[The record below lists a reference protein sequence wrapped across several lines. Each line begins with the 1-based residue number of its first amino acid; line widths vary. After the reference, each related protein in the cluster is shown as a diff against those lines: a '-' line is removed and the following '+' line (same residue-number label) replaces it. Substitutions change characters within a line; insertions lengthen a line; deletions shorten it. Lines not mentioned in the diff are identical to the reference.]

1 MKFVPLPKAT
11 FYMGWDGEQTKGVK
25 TEIKED
31 FEIAVHTVTQ
41 GQWQA
46 VMGNNPSGMA
56 DIHAADP
63 PQVVKVFI
71 LAGQSNME
79 GKAPNALLEHQAT
92 DPKTKEL
99 FAHLRKDDKW
109 IVRDDVFVKFL
120 DRHGPLTIGFGSPGR
135 TGVELEFGH
144 LMGNHFDEPV
154 ILIKAAWGGHSLY
167 KNFRSPS
174 AGYPADEVLQKELD
188 QMQANVKK
196 SNEKNKKNAPLPT
209 MDDVKKQYGVSYRNM
224 MAEVKDVMDNYGK
237 LFPALKGTQKL
248 EVAGFVWFQGWNDQY
263 GSQDEYASNMKH
275 FINDVRKDLGV
286 PKLPF
291 VIGVMGQNGS
301 KPAGGAMLTIQ
312 KAQLSMNDIA
322 EFKGNVKAIRTDVL
336 VDKAA
341 EELYPTWQKNLEQW
355 KLVGGD
361 HPYHYL
367 GSAIW
372 FNRIGKAMG
381 EAMLELMKDQ
391 KAVPGLT
398 IRASERIAEPL
409 VLCGAMFAGYDDS
422 TGEES

>member
-1 MKFVPLPKAT
+1 VPRRIVDITLRVMEIHHAERDVYRGRPTCNGLLPGIEQTNVIPLRSRAAGIPRPVGLRGRRSSERLAMLRAMLVPLALFLAAAGPLH
-11 FYMGWDGEQTKGVK
+11 GGENT
-25 TEIKED
+25 
-31 FEIAVHTVTQ
+31 
-41 GQWQA
+41 
-46 VMGNNPSGMA
+46 
-56 DIHAADP
+56 
-63 PQVVKVFI
+63 VKVFI

-79 GKAPNALLEHQAT
+79 GKAPNALLEHQAK
-92 DPKTKEL
+92 DPKTKDL

-135 TGVELEFGH
+135 TGIELEFGT
-144 LMGNHFDEPV
+144 LMGSHFEEPV
-154 ILIKAAWGGHSLY
+154 ILVKTAWGGHSLY

-174 AGYPADEVLQKELD
+174 AGYPAAGILQKELD
-188 QMQANVKK
+188 QIQANVKK

-209 MDDVKKQYGVSYRNM
+209 MEDLKSQYGQSYRKM
-224 MAEVKDVMDNYGK
+224 MAEVKDVMDNYAT
-237 LFPALKGTQKL
+237 LFPALKGKKKL
-248 EVAGFVWFQGWNDQY
+248 EVAGIVWFQGWNDQY
-263 GSQDEYASNMKH
+263 GAQDEYASNMKH

-286 PKLPF
+286 PRLPV

-301 KPAGGAMLTIQ
+301 KPATGAMLTIQ
-312 KAQLSMNDIA
+312 KAQLSMNDMP

-341 EELYPTWQKNLEQW
+341 EELYPRWRENQEQW

-361 HPYHYL
+361 FAYHYL

-381 EAMLELMKDQ
+381 ESMLELLKDQ
-391 KAVPGLT
+391 K
-398 IRASERIAEPL
+398 
-409 VLCGAMFAGYDDS
+409 
-422 TGEES
+422 